1 MGKGN
6 NSSFNCE
13 DWLSGMLEA
22 LAERVSE
29 LVMQKMG
36 GREESQTV
44 SQTDASPFY
53 TDFLSKKEVMEKFG
67 VSASTLWHW
76 SKDGY
81 LVPPGDEATFA
92 QRLCRLMDDEA
103 LRQSMGQAAIVSSQR
118 YDAQQ
123 VMPLWKELFAT
134 LRV

>member
-1 MGKGN
+1 
-6 NSSFNCE
+6 
-13 DWLSGMLEA
+13 MLEA

-81 LVPPGDEATFA
+81 LVPTTG
-92 QRLCRLMDDEA
+92 
-103 LRQSMGQAAIVSSQR
+103 
-118 YDAQQ
+118 
-123 VMPLWKELFAT
+123 
-134 LRV
+134 

>member
-36 GREESQTV
+36 GREEFQVV
-44 SQTDASPFY
+44 SQTDASPS
-53 TDFLSKKEVMEKFG
+53 DIGFLTKKEVMEKFG

-81 LVPPGDEATFA
+81 LVPSKLGNKVLYRKSDIEN
-92 QRLCRLMDDEA
+92 M
-103 LRQSMGQAAIVSSQR
+103 LRRKRQG
-118 YDAQQ
+118 
-123 VMPLWKELFAT
+123 
-134 LRV
+134 

>member
-29 LVMQKMG
+29 LVMQKMVG
-36 GREESQTV
+36 KEEIQAAA
-44 SQTDASPFY
+44 QTDASPSGI
-53 TDFLSKKEVMEKFG
+53 DFLSKKEVMEKFG

-76 SKDGY
+76 SKAGY
-81 LVPPGDEATFA
+81 LVPTKLGNKVLYRKSDIE
-92 QRLCRLMDDEA
+92 DV
-103 LRQSMGQAAIVSSQR
+103 LRRKRKG
-118 YDAQQ
+118 
-123 VMPLWKELFAT
+123 
-134 LRV
+134 